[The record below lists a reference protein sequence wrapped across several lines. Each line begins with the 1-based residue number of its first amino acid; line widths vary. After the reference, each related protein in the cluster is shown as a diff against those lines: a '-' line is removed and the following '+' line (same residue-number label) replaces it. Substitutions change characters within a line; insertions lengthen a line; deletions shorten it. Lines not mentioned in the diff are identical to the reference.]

1 MPGDDV
7 RSARPAAGGLVQF
20 RFETELERLRQEP
33 AWRAGSR
40 NAITLVKER
49 GLRVVLAL
57 LHAGTRLDPHH
68 APGPLTLQVLSG
80 RVRLG
85 PGVLVALESALE
97 HDVEAVEE
105 SALLLTL
112 PAAG

>member
-7 RSARPAAGGLVQF
+7 RSARPAAGGL
-20 RFETELERLRQEP
+20 L
-33 AWRAGSR
+33 
-40 NAITLVKER
+40 KER

-80 RVRLG
+80 RVRLAAGRQALELG

-112 PAAG
+112 PTAG